1 MTYAYRDDGHS
12 ITLFVS
18 EAKRRVPA
26 GFKRCTR
33 DRFVEAWQRRDAL
46 QLQTLRDRAAAGQK
60 TKGMANG

>member
-18 EAKRRVPA
+18 EAKRRVPS

-33 DRFVEAWQRRDAL
+33 ARFVEAWRQRDA
-46 QLQTLRDRAAAGQK
+46 QQIQAMRDRPRETRRK
-60 TKGMANG
+60 